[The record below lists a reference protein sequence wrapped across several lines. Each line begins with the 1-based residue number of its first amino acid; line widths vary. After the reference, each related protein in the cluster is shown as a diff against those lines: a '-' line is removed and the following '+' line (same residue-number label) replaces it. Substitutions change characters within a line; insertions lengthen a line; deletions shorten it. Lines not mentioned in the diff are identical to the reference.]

1 MRDVECPRCRNVNR
15 VAGLYE
21 AGRAEGVPCPTV
33 LYCAYCGEAFTPQEA
48 TEEGNQEAGQPACAK
63 V

>member
-1 MRDVECPRCRNVNR
+1 MRDVECPRCLNVNR

-21 AGRAEGVPCPTV
+21 AGRAEGVPAQTI
-33 LYCAYCGEAFTPQEA
+33 LYCAYCGETFTPQET
-48 TEEGNQEAGQPACAK
+48 TEEGNHEAGQRACAR